1 MKNSK
6 EKNETPN
13 EEKARKHNLRL
24 VWKSDNPKPNSVRLE
39 FIGELAPRSN
49 KRIPV
54 ITARADDWDV
64 NDGNKQ

>member
-1 MKNSK
+1 MKNSDELKVKREFPKGWKPTARVPK
-6 EKNETPN
+6 EC
-13 EEKARKHNLRL
+13 LR
-24 VWKSDNPKPNSVRLE
+24 DIGDIRLE

-54 ITARADDWDV
+54 ITVRAGDWDE